1 MMTRDERRAA
11 RDEAQRKPRGKPT
24 PTQEENDLAALGV
37 PHGERSHADDG
48 SGPDPHVERKGTTR
62 AMWPEKNP
70 RGGYE
75 TR

>member
-24 PTQEENDLAALGV
+24 PTQEENDLSALGV
-37 PHGERSHADDG
+37 PHGEVSHADDG
-48 SGPDPHVERKGTTR
+48 SGPDPHVEKNR
-62 AMWPEKNP
+62 ALWPKKNP